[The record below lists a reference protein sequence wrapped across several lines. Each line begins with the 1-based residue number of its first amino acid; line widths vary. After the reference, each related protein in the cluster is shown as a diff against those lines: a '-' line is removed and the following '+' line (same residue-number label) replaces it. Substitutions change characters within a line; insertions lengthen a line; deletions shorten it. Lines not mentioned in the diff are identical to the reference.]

1 MGLGM
6 HQVTVIQTSTTSP
19 PPRSPLVYCFFV
31 MFKVLL
37 IFESISKILIS
48 GVGCVEAGIKY
59 SDHVP

>member
-6 HQVTVIQTSTTSP
+6 HQVTIIQISP
-19 PPRSPLVYCFFV
+19 PHRHLGALWSTVFFV

-37 IFESISKILIS
+37 IFESRSKILI
-48 GVGCVEAGIKY
+48 GGIGCVEAGIKY